1 MLHTFPI
8 SFRKELEQKNE
19 GYVTEYLR
27 KKKTSLDEEKKQWT
41 DKYDQEMAQ
50 KVGQINQLKQRL
62 DGIKELRTVAEHKYE
77 DYARRIEAIRGH
89 RYRQKM
95 LVLFEKAATVIQAAW
110 RGYSVRKMLPVAFR
124 RRFLRKRE
132 KKIEQHTPQNPSPL
146 QLVSSIVQQDL
157 SSFPPLPEMPNA
169 KKPDSAKGKQLAAQG
184 SRPPTQQQRKNII
197 F

>member
-77 DYARRIEAIRGH
+77 DYARRIEAIRF
-89 RYRQKM
+89 
-95 LVLFEKAATVIQAAW
+95 VLFSVLLHRRNQAQSAMSTRIQAITIPFYFFLSPYDW
-110 RGYSVRKMLPVAFR
+110 SVTF
-124 RRFLRKRE
+124 
-132 KKIEQHTPQNPSPL
+132 Q
-146 QLVSSIVQQDL
+146 
-157 SSFPPLPEMPNA
+157 
-169 KKPDSAKGKQLAAQG
+169 
-184 SRPPTQQQRKNII
+184 
-197 F
+197 